1 MNTIQSTQS
10 ASTVRPGNRTEK
22 APAGE
27 AATQLAART
36 GAEEST
42 ATDRE
47 QAAGMPAYDPEAARE
62 YVHQVQEALQKLVPE
77 PHSITFRQDEA
88 THGFVIEVRNPDG
101 SVVRQYPPEKL
112 LNLRRKLDELSG
124 MVIDEMT

>member
-1 MNTIQSTQS
+1 MNTIQSTQ
-10 ASTVRPGNRTEK
+10 G
-22 APAGE
+22 
-27 AATQLAART
+27 AATLGRGTRVETAPREPCNQGCPPGYQDARHGPRT
-36 GAEEST
+36 T
-42 ATDRE
+42 A
-47 QAAGMPAYDPEAARE
+47 GVPAFDPEAARE

-88 THGFVIEVRNPDG
+88 GNGFVVEVRNPDG

-112 LNLRRKLDELSG
+112 LNLRRNLDELSG